1 MLVAVFASGM
11 SHRYLARALQT
22 PAGVDGGCAG
32 VNYSGRSSRASYNGL
47 TAWPVACDYPN
58 ISQTLF
64 I

>member
-1 MLVAVFASGM
+1 M